1 MKTYKRV
8 YEEGKNVLE
17 KASVTEAA
25 LDARLLLEHI
35 CGTNRNDL
43 ILHGDRELLP
53 EQIRT
58 YEEYIQKRAGH
69 IPLQHITGLQEF
81 MGLDFQ
87 VNEDVLIPR
96 QDTERL
102 VELVLQ
108 EAKAGSRVLDMC
120 TGSGCILLS
129 ILAKGKEMQGIGVDI
144 SEKALMV
151 ARNNA
156 KRLGINKAEF
166 VLSDMFA
173 QIKDGEKFDVI
184 TSNPPYIESGVIP
197 TLMEEVRVYE
207 PLNALDGGAD
217 GLEFYRILARDAEKH
232 LNPGGRIY
240 MEIGY
245 NQGKAVQ
252 DLFLDAGYGF
262 AKVYQDYAGLDRVV
276 VCSKTELI

>member
-17 KASVTEAA
+17 KANVTEAA

-69 IPLQHITGLQEF
+69 IPFQHITGLQEF

-108 EAKAGSRVLDMC
+108 ESKAGSRVLDMC

-144 SEKALMV
+144 SEKALTV

-217 GLEFYRILARDAEKH
+217 GLEFYRILAQDAEKH

-252 DLFLDAGYGF
+252 DLFLDAGYDF
-262 AKVYQDYAGLDRVV
+262 VKVYQDYAGLDRVV
-276 VCSKTELI
+276 VCGKTELI

>member
-1 MKTYKRV
+1 MKTYKGV
-8 YEEGKNVLE
+8 YEEGKIVLE
-17 KASVTEAA
+17 NADVAEAA

-43 ILHGDRELLP
+43 ILHGDRELSP

-58 YEEYIQKRAGH
+58 YEAYIQKRAGH
-69 IPLQHITGLQEF
+69 TPLQHITGVQEF
-81 MGLDFQ
+81 MGLDFL

-108 EAKAGSRVLDMC
+108 EAKPGSRILDMC

-129 ILAKGKEMQGIGVDI
+129 ILAKGKEMQGVGVDI
-144 SEKALMV
+144 SKKALDV
-151 ARNNA
+151 AKNNA
-156 KRLGINKAEF
+156 NRLGISTASF

-173 QIKDGEKFDVI
+173 QMKEGEKFDVI

-197 TLMEEVRVYE
+197 SLMEEVRIFE

-217 GLEFYRILARDAEKH
+217 GLEFYRILARDAKWYM
-232 LNPGGRIY
+232 NPGGKIY

-276 VCSKTELI
+276 VCSKTE